1 MRIEEIFENLTNSL
15 KEYANI
21 KAVSIKLS
29 LVEKLS
35 LLARDIL
42 STLIIIFIATIALI
56 FALLATMIFIAR
68 YTGLLYASLLICTIL
83 TSAAVTVYIFRKRLF
98 INMFIAHF
106 CRIFFEDETNNEKE

>member
-1 MRIEEIFENLTNSL
+1 MRIEDIFENLTDSL

-42 STLIIIFIATIALI
+42 STLIILFLTTVAII
-56 FALLATMIFIAR
+56 FAFLAAMIFVAR
-68 YTGLLYASLLICTIL
+68 YIGFVYGSLLICAIL
-83 TSAAVTVYIFRKRLF
+83 ASIAVVIYLLKE
-98 INMFIAHF
+98 
-106 CRIFFEDETNNEKE
+106 RIFTNIFVAVFSRLLFEKDTNDEKE